1 MRKRIMI
8 IGAQGSGKSS
18 IANWLNGTKRPLKK
32 KQDAIYGE
40 CTIDVPAQYLENVSM
55 YRYILTLAQ
64 TACCV
69 LFLEDAQAQETFYPP
84 NFAASFNCPVIGLVT
99 GASKSED
106 SSTAAA
112 FLQTAGVKEMIV
124 LECFSS
130 RASVK
135 LRERLLGFLT

>member
-1 MRKRIMI
+1 MI

-18 IANWLNGTKRPLKK
+18 IANWLNETNQPLKK
-32 KQDAIYGE
+32 KQDAIYGNH
-40 CTIDVPAQYLENVSM
+40 TIDVPAQYLENVSM

-69 LFLEDAQAQETFYPP
+69 LFLEDVQAQETFYPP

-99 GASKSED
+99 RRASKSED
-106 SSTAAA
+106 SIKAET
-112 FLQTAGVKEMIV
+112 FLRAAGVKELVV
-124 LECFSS
+124 LDCFSS
-130 RASVK
+130 EASIK